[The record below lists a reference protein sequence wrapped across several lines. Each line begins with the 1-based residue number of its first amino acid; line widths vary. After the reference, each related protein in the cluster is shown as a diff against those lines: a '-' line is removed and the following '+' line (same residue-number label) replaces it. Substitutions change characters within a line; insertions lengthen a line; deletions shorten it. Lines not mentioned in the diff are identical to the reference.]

1 MKILDANMI
10 LRYLIQDSAE
20 MTEQVKQ
27 ILKTEKVL
35 ILPEVVSEVIY
46 VMIKVYHY
54 DRTLTAVGVLKFL
67 NLSAVVMEYPEVLKL
82 GTEFFRDT
90 KLDFVDCILAAYH
103 AQKGHEILT
112 FDKKLKKL
120 MERQDKT

>member
-10 LRYLIQDSAE
+10 LRYLIQDNVE
-20 MTEQVKQ
+20 MTEQIKQ

-54 DRTLTAVGVLKFL
+54 DRVLTAEGVLRFL
-67 NLSAVVMEYPEVLKL
+67 NLSAVVTERPEVLKS

-103 AQKGHEILT
+103 LHEGHEICT

-120 MERQDKT
+120 IKRKDEE